1 MIVRTAPV
9 LAHGLRF
16 DENLPLYGWL
26 EDIDFARSIAP
37 YGRVVKSMLLRGV
50 HLGVKRGRT
59 SGVKLGYSQIAN
71 PLYMLEK
78 GHFVPLLCFPTNG
91 SKCRTQLRTGSRSGA
106 LGRPPRAIEGQS
118 HGCRGLAARQA

>member
-16 DENLPLYGWL
+16 DDNLPLYGWL

-71 PLYMLEK
+71 PLYMLRK
-78 GHFVPLLCFPTNG
+78 GTFAALMLSDKWVEMSHATAHGLSFRSLG
-91 SKCRTQLRTGSRSGA
+91 ST
-106 LGRPPRAIEGQS
+106 
-118 HGCRGLAARQA
+118 AAGD